1 MSNLYII
8 PTAFT
13 SKERI
18 EARIDAFRKD
28 FISQDGDLE
37 LANSLIS
44 LVVEYLQEFDDELHL
59 DQAYLKLNESI
70 FYLDKYMYGW

>member
-1 MSNLYII
+1 MSNLHII
-8 PTAFT
+8 PFAQTT
-13 SKERI
+13 EERI
-18 EARIDAFRKD
+18 HARIDAFRKD

-37 LANSLIS
+37 LANKLIS

-70 FYLDKYMYGW
+70 FYLDKYMYG